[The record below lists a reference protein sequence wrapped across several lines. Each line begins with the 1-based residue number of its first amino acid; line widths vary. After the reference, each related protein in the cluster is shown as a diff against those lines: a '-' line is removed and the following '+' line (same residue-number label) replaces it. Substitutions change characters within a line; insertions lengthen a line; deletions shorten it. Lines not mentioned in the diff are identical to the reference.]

1 MIYWKTLMKEIP
13 TNCAD
18 CKLVEWCPYPVKAD
32 GVHIRKSCVTKR
44 HKDCPL
50 VEVTEDKA

>member
-13 TNCAD
+13 PNCAD

-50 VEVTEDKA
+50 VEVTEDKS

>member
-1 MIYWKTLMKEIP
+1 MIYFKTGLKEIP
-13 TNCAD
+13 ANCMD
-18 CKLVEWCPYPVKAD
+18 CALQWCPYPVKAD

-50 VEVTEDKA
+50 VVVEDKS